1 MGRGTIHQLEIVM
14 LKQILEDMYIDKEL
28 LELLDEDQKAV
39 LFRELR
45 KEQLRRW
52 EKREAESE
60 RRERANPQKRSPAKV
75 V

>member
-1 MGRGTIHQLEIVM
+1 M

-28 LELLDEDQKAV
+28 LELLDGDQKAI

-45 KEQLRRW
+45 REQLRRW
-52 EKREAESE
+52 EKREAEAE
-60 RRERANPQKRSPAKV
+60 KRERSNPLKRSSAKV

>member
-1 MGRGTIHQLEIVM
+1 MGRGTIHQLKVVM

-28 LELLDEDQKAV
+28 LKLLDEDQKAV

-45 KEQLRRW
+45 REQLRRW
-52 EKREAESE
+52 EKREAEAE
-60 RRERANPQKRSPAKV
+60 RRERANPPKRSSAKV

>member
-1 MGRGTIHQLEIVM
+1 M

-28 LELLDEDQKAV
+28 LELLDEDQKAI

-52 EKREAESE
+52 ERREAETE
-60 RRERANPQKRSPAKV
+60 RRERATPPKRSPAKV

>member
-52 EKREAESE
+52 EKREAEAE

>member
-1 MGRGTIHQLEIVM
+1 MFSVSSQIVM

-28 LELLDEDQKAV
+28 LDLLDEDQKAI

-52 EKREAESE
+52 EKREAESG
-60 RRERANPQKRSPAKV
+60 RREKANPPKRSQAKV

>member
-1 MGRGTIHQLEIVM
+1 M

-52 EKREAESE
+52 EKREAEAE
-60 RRERANPQKRSPAKV
+60 RRERANPLKRSPAKV